1 MLSPLSLCVSE
12 RYLSFIIA
20 VLPLISQ
27 RRIVETKSCFSYWK
41 DLVVTSYWTGKS
53 DPKLF
58 CVDACSCVLNATEM
72 TSFQGFLICVSWLV
86 IGSYSSSAV
95 EVSMEGTG
103 YITYDL
109 RSDSIATEINHI
121 TFAFKTFRPS
131 GLLLHSSGSQGD
143 FITIELVHGR
153 LR

>member
-1 MLSPLSLCVSE
+1 
-12 RYLSFIIA
+12 
-20 VLPLISQ
+20 
-27 RRIVETKSCFSYWK
+27 
-41 DLVVTSYWTGKS
+41 
-53 DPKLF
+53 
-58 CVDACSCVLNATEM
+58 
-72 TSFQGFLICVSWLV
+72 
-86 IGSYSSSAV
+86 
-95 EVSMEGTG
+95 MEGTG